1 MTDKFTRPIL
11 RDLRISLEDILR
23 SESKSDKIPF
33 ELTLGNCSFEEDKAT
48 FKLVVTFKGNS
59 IQDIERK
66 KQKEDLEYYAKYF
79 DLDLNRKHSRYTLIG
94 YKVDQMYWDFDRLS
108 SSGQETLDKIANK
121 LGMETTQ
128 DVENRVNKEIEELK
142 ERNPTWTREKLYS
155 EALKIG

>member
-23 SESKSDKIPF
+23 SENKSDKIPF

-66 KQKEDLEYYAKYF
+66 KQKEDLEYYAKYY

-94 YKVDQMYWDFDRLS
+94 YKVKSRKLPWIVSDNQKKGEYIISDDQAKKLFGKLDVDTFLK
-108 SSGQETLDKIANK
+108 GQREAQAN
-121 LGMETTQ
+121 G
-128 DVENRVNKEIEELK
+128 
-142 ERNPTWTREKLYS
+142 
-155 EALKIG
+155 